1 MMVMQMLQ
9 VFHDEKE
16 RSQAKAKLVE
26 GALGETA
33 ASGVCPP
40 TRDIVKRR
48 FARTRK
54 AQSFMPF
61 KVRQVVDEILSGK
74 HIPGEQPP
82 PQVPKQQGLVPGQP
96 KKKGGKKAAAL
107 AASTASV
114 PEEAQP
120 KAAEFTIET
129 VVEEVVDFQDCMVD
143 DTHPG

>member
-1 MMVMQMLQ
+1 MLQ
-9 VFHDEKE
+9 VFRDEKE
-16 RSQAKAKLVE
+16 RSQAKAKFVE

-33 ASGVCPP
+33 SSGICPP
-40 TRDIVKRR
+40 TRDIVRRR
-48 FARTRK
+48 FARTHQ

-82 PQVPKQQGLVPGQP
+82 PQVPKQGLIQGQP

-107 AASTASV
+107 ATSSTATAS
-114 PEEAQP
+114 EEASQP

-129 VVEEVVDFQDCMVD
+129 VVEEVVDFQDWMVD